1 MHEETEGG
9 HAMELRIPGPTP
21 VPPEVLQA
29 GAQPMIN
36 HRGQEFAELIRR
48 ITARMKTMFM
58 TKSDLFLLTGSG
70 TGALEASVVNML
82 SPGDKVLSVII
93 GEFGERYAEIAKVF
107 GANVVP
113 LNYEYGM
120 PADPDDIRKALR
132 ADSGFKA
139 VMVTHNETSTGVTND
154 IKTIFQV
161 VQEFGLLLLVDSVSG
176 IGSLRYPVDE
186 WGGDVVST
194 GSQKGWM
201 APPGIAMVSISEKG
215 WEAHKS
221 AKMPR
226 AYWDFTAAKKYLERD
241 QTPWTP
247 ALSVLFALDKGLE
260 ILEKEGLEN
269 VQARHARVA
278 GIVRDGAR
286 ALGLKL
292 LVKDERYASNT
303 VTAIWPPDGV
313 DANQLVK
320 AVRVESDIELAGG
333 QGPLTGKIFRVGHLG
348 WVSEKD
354 AQNVIDSLRI
364 VLPKLG
370 FKTPAAA
377 SR

>member
-1 MHEETEGG
+1 
-9 HAMELRIPGPTP
+9 MELRIPGPTP